1 MRLLK
6 PLSAV
11 RLTLFSLIAWL
22 AGAGC
27 SKNQT
32 APPQALAPEQVAPTI
47 ETAFKEAQPEVKEA
61 ANEVVSAMQ
70 NNDDPR
76 ALAQL
81 QALSVQP
88 NLTPEQRRAAAL
100 STMSVLAR
108 LQIAAAN
115 GSKVAEEMLKKYRA
129 SK

>member
-6 PLSAV
+6 HLSAV
-11 RLTLFSLIAWL
+11 RLTLFSLIAWM

-47 ETAFKEAQPEVKEA
+47 DTAFKEAQPEVKEA
-61 ANEVVSAMQ
+61 ANEVVSSMQ

-81 QALSVQP
+81 QALAVQP
-88 NLTPEQRRAAAL
+88 NLTPEQRRSASL
-100 STMSVLAR
+100 STRSRHAR
-108 LQIAAAN
+108 LQ
-115 GSKVAEEMLKKYRA
+115 
-129 SK
+129 